1 MKAQKDILSR
11 FQNKKALI
19 IGDVMID
26 RYLSGDVQRI
36 SPEAPV
42 PIVQLNSIDNR
53 LGGAGNVALN
63 IKALGGIPLL
73 LTIVGDDENGV
84 KFKSLL
90 NDNSIIDAY
99 TTVST
104 TRRTTVK
111 TRIVSQ
117 NQQML
122 RVDAEDTH
130 ELSAQEA
137 NQVLAVY
144 YEILKSDK
152 PDVIIL
158 QDYNKGLFNISII
171 HAIVEAAKGA
181 NIPVTVDPKKKN
193 FLDFIDVTIFKP
205 NLKEVREALN
215 HDFNTSLESLKE
227 ASNKIKSILHNEI
240 TIITLS
246 EKGLFIDDGEIAE
259 IYPTIQRN
267 VSDVCGAGDTVIS
280 TLSLGIA
287 SDFDRATLAILA
299 NIAGGQVCERPGV
312 VPVNLKQ
319 LTEEWLGT
327 AEIEKKM

>member
-1 MKAQKDILSR
+1 MKAQKDILSE

-26 RYLSGDVQRI
+26 RYLSGDVHRI

-42 PIVQLNSIDNR
+42 PIVQLKSIDNR

-90 NDNSIIDAY
+90 NDNSITDAY
-99 TTVST
+99 ISVST

-111 TRIVSQ
+111 TRVVSQ

-130 ELSAQEA
+130 ELNSHEA
-137 NQVLAVY
+137 KQMLDVY
-144 YEILKSDK
+144 HEILKSVK

-171 HAIVEAAKGA
+171 QAIVAAAKEA

-193 FLDFIDVTIFKP
+193 FLDFKGVTIFKP

-215 HDFNTSLESLKE
+215 QDYNTDLESLKE
-227 ASNKIKSILHNEI
+227 ASNKIKSILKNEI

-246 EKGLFIDDGEIAE
+246 EKGLFIDDGELAE
-259 IYPTIQRN
+259 IYPTIPRN

-280 TLSLGIA
+280 TLSLGVA
-287 SDFDRATLAILA
+287 SNFDRETLAILA

-319 LTEEWLGT
+319 LTEEWLET
-327 AEIEKKM
+327 SEIEKKM